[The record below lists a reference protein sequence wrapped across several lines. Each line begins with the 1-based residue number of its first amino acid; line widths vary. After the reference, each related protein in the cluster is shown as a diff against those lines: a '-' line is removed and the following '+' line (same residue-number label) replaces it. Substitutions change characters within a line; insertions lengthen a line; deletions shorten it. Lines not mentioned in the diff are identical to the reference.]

1 MEPNN
6 LPARSPTAA
15 APALRPE
22 HVERI
27 VHAAEAAH
35 SPATLRN
42 YRAAWGRFH
51 QWTDREGLD
60 PLPAD
65 PGTVAAYLAERAET
79 LSVASVRMDASAI
92 RHAHAE
98 AGHASPC
105 ATTGVRRVLRG
116 LTRTAARQG
125 RTASQVTPLRSSD
138 LAAIIATADR
148 RRVGPT
154 GRSETRGRAFKRAR
168 VDVALIATMR
178 DGMLRRS
185 EAAALT
191 WRDVAFR
198 RDGSARVTVRRSKS
212 DQDGA
217 GAVLYV
223 GKAATS
229 ALRAIRPHDAF
240 TGARPVFGIRSGR
253 SVSNRIAAAAKAAR
267 LDGHYSGHSPRV
279 GMACD
284 LAAAGI
290 GLPALQVAGRWASPA
305 MPGRYAAAEL
315 ASRGAVARFHGEG

>member
-1 MEPNN
+1 MDN
-6 LPARSPTAA
+6 LPARTTA

-22 HVERI
+22 HVRRVI
-27 VHAAEAAH
+27 DAAEAAH

-51 QWTDREGLD
+51 EWTDREGLD
-60 PLPAD
+60 LLPAD

-98 AGHASPC
+98 AGHANPC

-125 RTASQVTPLRSSD
+125 RTPSQVTPMSAAD
-138 LAAIIATADR
+138 LAAIRATAER
-148 RRVGPT
+148 RRVGPS
-154 GRSETRGRAFKRAR
+154 GRSESRGRAFKRAR

-185 EAAALT
+185 EAAALR
-191 WRDVAFR
+191 WADVAFR
-198 RDGSARVTVRRSKS
+198 ADGSARVTVRRSKS
-212 DQDGA
+212 DQEGE
-217 GAVLYV
+217 GAVLYI
-223 GKAATS
+223 GKAAAT
-229 ALRAIRPHDAF
+229 ALQVIRPRDAF
-240 TGARPVFGIRSGR
+240 TGARPIFGIRSGR
-253 SVSNRIAAAAKAAR
+253 SVSNRIRAAAKAAR
-267 LDGHYSGHSPRV
+267 LDGNYSGHSPRV
-279 GMACD
+279 GMAVD
-284 LAAAGI
+284 LAAAGV